1 MINRPFAGATVWLW
15 VLNYLVDKSS
25 ILQGPWMSTESA
37 KAKTKVSRKVKAK
50 ARTKARAR
58 TTIPTSSRIRKAK
71 EKVRLRPRAILN
83 RVAKHL
89 AKQRQDTCNI
99 CGRFGHSARDCW
111 NKDKVRRVDDQGNDF
126 TTATSPDAHSEPA
139 TTQRVNRVEHI
150 NNIND
155 ISIERTSTA
164 APSYFFDLSFDS
176 FEEMSNV
183 RAIFQESDDLASCSI
198 TSDAS
203 LSGDFDHFFQKT
215 MQMPCSEPGTE
226 WYTLSSLQCLDD
238 EDHCEKLSF
247 DLFSLHEYECESER
261 SGFHFARGDLESK
274 PQVRRHVHFEE
285 WCRVLTVSSET
296 VCARV
301 DTCNELHE
309 IVLDSGS
316 DATLIPSGL
325 QHCGWLAP
333 VQESQLRDAQ
343 GGPIRT
349 QGVRDI
355 ELVFT
360 AVDGVE
366 VVVRERCHVS
376 DKIDMPLISYGKL
389 LKNGWNISNELD
401 GNFLS
406 HSCGAR
412 IPVSF
417 KHNSLIV
424 HGRVRAIYQKV
435 TCIPV
440 DIPSTWR
447 FLPLGW
453 TSTVKGQPLCM
464 SRAQIHVD
472 PDYVNQVL
480 LKSRRLLLPSLKRT
494 KIGALRQYQNAEQ
507 KAAKHSTGGAAEHSA
522 GGASE
527 GDKTKEEKSAED
539 PVLLQLDKSVI
550 INGMNIIET
559 STIKVLRA
567 ACKFLRISESGSKA
581 KLWQRIISKLQSEQI
596 LANQEIAAQSLT
608 DAIRVPVSAQS
619 VESPSPEVI
628 AAHNLTHTPYASW
641 CPACLSAKGR
651 PDQHSGDASHLA
663 QRSMPY
669 ISFDLFYTGR
679 STGDDGEA
687 DQDKQVALAVF
698 DSFSGAIH
706 CIPVGSKS
714 ETKCMAKEISR
725 FISFLGHED
734 ITLRCDNEP
743 TMIAVQRMAKASY
756 RHRCV
761 VENPAIRD
769 HADNSWVEG
778 AVHRIRQ
785 TANVLLHHLH
795 AKFGLVIKP
804 SHPFPVYAYIGD
816 VIKQK
821 GDPRWTKA
829 LFLSKSNV
837 NDMNIVSIGGNLRL
851 TRAVKMIK
859 CDWKEHM
866 ALYSLLQ
873 TPTWQMEGTFGA
885 RMELT
890 KPIRNKSG
898 PPTALL
904 ADEAATD
911 PDSDPEEPE
920 NLLMTPPR
928 MGEQRGELKDKQQ
941 KDPEEID
948 PLANQPV
955 SPAPSRPL
963 LPAAFTPNLERVD
976 AEMSGASTHPIP
988 DLLEEP
994 DAKWLRSRRAEED
1007 LPHEDEE
1014 LFEPFMNSSLLKS
1027 ADLEVIGSS
1036 NFDQENYDVYAQHF
1050 QESSSSEE
1058 KWEVD
1063 SSELWYPFSESEPQL
1078 SEQQMSYLDE
1088 IANKVE
1094 VQRLK
1099 NMNVLQDSNGFSGEL
1114 DTSLSAKFVRT
1125 WRKKTLDGVSMYL
1138 RRSRLCAR
1146 EFNFME
1152 YRTDVYSPSS
1162 TTNVVKLLPCLAMSN
1177 SFVPGGCL
1185 GSLDITDAYLQV
1197 PQLKPRIVRVQG
1209 TELSFVILKCL
1220 PGQRDAAKLWYLFF
1234 TDALK
1239 RLLGATVCLEQ
1250 PALVKCGNNAVLLLH
1265 VDDVL
1270 FYGNEQWISSVM
1282 IPALKSE
1289 FKMSCQY
1296 VPRRDGG
1303 SFEFLK
1309 RLHVF
1314 EPGYASLKIFP
1325 ERKHARAL
1333 FERLSEINGRPPRIS
1348 KTPSSAACAPHLDNT
1363 LHDADRAADFRS
1375 LVGLAMYL
1383 SQERYD
1389 LQHSVKSLASY
1400 LKEPTQ
1406 GAWKTLERLVGYVK
1420 GTEDISQK
1428 CISLS
1433 STESEWY
1440 ALSSATSDALCLKHI
1455 LEFLCPVDA
1464 LICHV
1469 DNSAVRMLSQKMGVS
1484 RLKHIKG
1491 RLLWLQQKVS
1501 QREIEIRYVNT
1512 HANIAG
1518 LNTKTHARDRHLSL
1532 LYMLGYVCGKERVGE
1547 SAFLRKNAQL
1557 VVKQQL
1563 KDISRVICESDEYQ
1577 DMYGPGFR
1585 ATSTPA
1591 MSMSKKVMGIMVLSS
1606 SFHFACGFEF
1616 EPSSNHLIDES
1627 FPALVCAI
1635 SLFVLLGV
1643 M

>member
-1 MINRPFAGATVWLW
+1 M
-15 VLNYLVDKSS
+15 
-25 ILQGPWMSTESA
+25 
-37 KAKTKVSRKVKAK
+37 
-50 ARTKARAR
+50 
-58 TTIPTSSRIRKAK
+58 
-71 EKVRLRPRAILN
+71 
-83 RVAKHL
+83 
-89 AKQRQDTCNI
+89 
-99 CGRFGHSARDCW
+99 
-111 NKDKVRRVDDQGNDF
+111 
-126 TTATSPDAHSEPA
+126 
-139 TTQRVNRVEHI
+139 
-150 NNIND
+150 
-155 ISIERTSTA
+155 
-164 APSYFFDLSFDS
+164 
-176 FEEMSNV
+176 
-183 RAIFQESDDLASCSI
+183 
-198 TSDAS
+198 
-203 LSGDFDHFFQKT
+203 
-215 MQMPCSEPGTE
+215 
-226 WYTLSSLQCLDD
+226 
-238 EDHCEKLSF
+238 
-247 DLFSLHEYECESER
+247 
-261 SGFHFARGDLESK
+261 
-274 PQVRRHVHFEE
+274 
-285 WCRVLTVSSET
+285 
-296 VCARV
+296 
-301 DTCNELHE
+301 
-309 IVLDSGS
+309 
-316 DATLIPSGL
+316 
-325 QHCGWLAP
+325 
-333 VQESQLRDAQ
+333 
-343 GGPIRT
+343 
-349 QGVRDI
+349 
-355 ELVFT
+355 
-360 AVDGVE
+360 
-366 VVVRERCHVS
+366 
-376 DKIDMPLISYGKL
+376 
-389 LKNGWNISNELD
+389 
-401 GNFLS
+401 
-406 HSCGAR
+406 
-412 IPVSF
+412 
-417 KHNSLIV
+417 
-424 HGRVRAIYQKV
+424 
-435 TCIPV
+435 
-440 DIPSTWR
+440 
-447 FLPLGW
+447 
-453 TSTVKGQPLCM
+453 
-464 SRAQIHVD
+464 
-472 PDYVNQVL
+472 
-480 LKSRRLLLPSLKRT
+480 
-494 KIGALRQYQNAEQ
+494 
-507 KAAKHSTGGAAEHSA
+507 
-522 GGASE
+522 
-527 GDKTKEEKSAED
+527 
-539 PVLLQLDKSVI
+539 
-550 INGMNIIET
+550 
-559 STIKVLRA
+559 
-567 ACKFLRISESGSKA
+567 
-581 KLWQRIISKLQSEQI
+581 
-596 LANQEIAAQSLT
+596 
-608 DAIRVPVSAQS
+608 
-619 VESPSPEVI
+619 
-628 AAHNLTHTPYASW
+628 
-641 CPACLSAKGR
+641 
-651 PDQHSGDASHLA
+651 
-663 QRSMPY
+663 
-669 ISFDLFYTGR
+669 
-679 STGDDGEA
+679 
-687 DQDKQVALAVF
+687 
-698 DSFSGAIH
+698 
-706 CIPVGSKS
+706 
-714 ETKCMAKEISR
+714 
-725 FISFLGHED
+725 
-734 ITLRCDNEP
+734 
-743 TMIAVQRMAKASY
+743 
-756 RHRCV
+756 
-761 VENPAIRD
+761 
-769 HADNSWVEG
+769 
-778 AVHRIRQ
+778 
-785 TANVLLHHLH
+785 
-795 AKFGLVIKP
+795 
-804 SHPFPVYAYIGD
+804 
-816 VIKQK
+816 IKQK

-1420 GTEDISQK
+1420 GTEDMCLCMWPTVCGQQFMEKYHEINPDVKESICIEVFSDADWSSTGDMKSTSSAIHCINGQVMFSSSRSQK

>member
-1 MINRPFAGATVWLW
+1 MAQQGAGQ
-15 VLNYLVDKSS
+15 LNVTELVARMTQAAEAAS
-25 ILQGPWMSTESA
+25 EAA
-37 KAKTKVSRKVKAK
+37 KATAAAVQARQGSSQDWTKIIQKPPVFEPSNREAELSGFRDWWWQVEQYLLAIDQNFLTELETVKSK
-50 ARTKARAR
+50 GK
-58 TTIPTSSRIRKAK
+58 SKDKGGGKSQ
-71 EKVRLRPRAILN
+71 
-83 RVAKHL
+83 
-89 AKQRQDTCNI
+89 QRQDTCNI

-628 AAHNLTHTPYASW
+628 
-641 CPACLSAKGR
+641 
-651 PDQHSGDASHLA
+651 
-663 QRSMPY
+663 
-669 ISFDLFYTGR
+669 
-679 STGDDGEA
+679 
-687 DQDKQVALAVF
+687 
-698 DSFSGAIH
+698 
-706 CIPVGSKS
+706 
-714 ETKCMAKEISR
+714 
-725 FISFLGHED
+725 D

-756 RHRCV
+756 RH
-761 VENPAIRD
+761 
-769 HADNSWVEG
+769 
-778 AVHRIRQ
+778 
-785 TANVLLHHLH
+785 
-795 AKFGLVIKP
+795 
-804 SHPFPVYAYIGD
+804 
-816 VIKQK
+816 
-821 GDPRWTKA
+821 
-829 LFLSKSNV
+829 
-837 NDMNIVSIGGNLRL
+837 RL

-1375 LVGLAMYL
+1375 LVGVMWVTLQGAFDGGHRD
-1383 SQERYD
+1383 RYRCFCEGF
-1389 LQHSVKSLASY
+1389 SY
-1400 LKEPTQ
+1400 LAQPGESYFELRGQ
-1406 GAWKTLERLVGYVK
+1406 TLLSFTNPVVG
-1420 GTEDISQK
+1420 
-1428 CISLS
+1428 
-1433 STESEWY
+1433 
-1440 ALSSATSDALCLKHI
+1440 
-1455 LEFLCPVDA
+1455 
-1464 LICHV
+1464 
-1469 DNSAVRMLSQKMGVS
+1469 
-1484 RLKHIKG
+1484 
-1491 RLLWLQQKVS
+1491 S
-1501 QREIEIRYVNT
+1501 QREI
-1512 HANIAG
+1512 ANIPRSSVRGVADDIDAIDPVPEADEEDDENRAS
-1518 LNTKTHARDRHLSL
+1518 LRRRFLST
-1532 LYMLGYVCGKERVGE
+1532 
-1547 SAFLRKNAQL
+1547 SAAA
-1557 VVKQQL
+1557 
-1563 KDISRVICESDEYQ
+1563 
-1577 DMYGPGFR
+1577 P
-1585 ATSTPA
+1585 
-1591 MSMSKKVMGIMVLSS
+1591 SS
-1606 SFHFACGFEF
+1606 SNGVPEHWLEERLLLASRRARALPGD
-1616 EPSSNHLIDES
+1616 EPDSSDDD
-1627 FPALVCAI
+1627 AL
-1635 SLFVLLGV
+1635 
-1643 M
+1643 MYTP